1 MSSSFIRDAKKNH
14 LLFVLCTLGPVLV
27 LFTFIRIIPIMRTAY
42 YSFTNYSLVNPKP
55 ALIGIENYKTM
66 LQDPNFWEAFK
77 NTAIITLSCVF
88 VTLTVS
94 LVFSVLLRRIER
106 RSPVYEMLYF
116 IPVVTPWVP
125 ATVIWRW
132 LYDVKFGLINQV
144 LGQLKLPTQAWLQN
158 PEQVIYAIILV
169 SIWKTLGYYMIIFS
183 VGLRNIPDIYY
194 EAAHIDGASYFK
206 QFRFIT
212 IPLLKPILLFAMIM
226 ASIQFFH
233 TFTVAYVISSEAQ
246 GSPSYECKVMVW
258 EIYRNGFNFYKMGYA
273 SAEAM
278 VLLVFILLII
288 LIQFRVVRYEVE

>member
-1 MSSSFIRDAKKNH
+1 MNSFIRNAKKNH
-14 LLFVLCTLGPVLV
+14 LLFVLCTLGPVLL
-27 LFTFIRIIPIMRTAY
+27 LFIFIRIIPIIRTAY
-42 YSFTNYSLVNPKP
+42 YSFTNYSLVIPKP
-55 ALIGIENYKTM
+55 ALVGLENYKTM
-66 LQDPNFWEAFK
+66 LQEPNFWEAFK
-77 NTAIITLSCVF
+77 NTAIITLACVF
-88 VTLTVS
+88 VTLTVA

-106 RSPVYEMLYF
+106 HSPIYEMLYF

-144 LGQLKLPTQAWLQN
+144 LEQLKLPNQAWLQN

-183 VGLRNIPDIYY
+183 VGLKNIPDIYY
-194 EAAHIDGASYFK
+194 EASYIDGASYVK

-212 IPLLKPILLFAMIM
+212 IPLLKPIVLFAMIM
-226 ASIQFFH
+226 ASIQFFQ
-233 TFTVAYVISSEAQ
+233 TFTVSYVISSEAQ

-278 VLLVFILLII
+278 VLLVFILIFI